1 MGGLVTDSYVG
12 SDGNDYID
20 YYDMSR
26 DDVWYLYTVNDNGA
40 YVKYDDTTNEF
51 NEYYSYTTIIDVSY
65 LADYT
70 YVVSGDGYAAQ
81 NPSALGNAV
90 LGD

>member
-1 MGGLVTDSYVG
+1 MIISTITICRVTTCG
-12 SDGNDYID
+12 IF
-20 YYDMSR
+20 
-26 DDVWYLYTVNDNGA
+26 
-40 YVKYDDTTNEF
+40 TNEF